1 LADFEIINQILN
13 SEVVVFSI
21 IMGVVA
27 LLAKLIIPKVL
38 PIIKKVQQK
47 SKHIDGSIPESVGS
61 LKVFIRSGDLIKET
75 RGRMLKDGSISAD
88 NKTWVI
94 EQIKPYLLTKGR
106 SSRPALF
113 LDARMQVEYR
123 FKDVESGSNS
133 SDKKQQDVAG
143 MATNPHLLK
152 QFSDSIVVQK
162 LAAAK
167 PDKTMMFMMFMMGMF
182 ALMIL
187 QQFIPKGG
195 P

>member
-1 LADFEIINQILN
+1 MII
-13 SEVVVFSI
+13 
-21 IMGVVA
+21 GVAA

-38 PIIKKVQQK
+38 HIVKKMQHK
-47 SKHIDGSIPESVGS
+47 GENKDGTIPESLGG

-75 RGRMLKDGSISAD
+75 RGRMLKDGSILAD

-94 EQIKPYLLTKGR
+94 EPIKPYLLTKGR

-113 LDARMQVEYR
+113 LDAGTQVEYR
-123 FKDVESGSNS
+123 FKDVESSSNS

-167 PDKTMMFMMFMMGMF
+167 PDKSMMFMMFMMGMF

-195 P
+195 EP